1 MSTVKQIHDALFAFA
16 PASMKMEWDNVGLL
30 CGHMDKEVTKV
41 LVALDP
47 MPDVIEEAKEIGA
60 ELIVTHHPLI
70 FQPVKSVNDQT
81 YDGKN
86 ILALIENGIAAIN
99 LHTNLDCAPGGVND
113 VLAEKLGLRDVRVL
127 NPEGVD
133 AQGREWGLI
142 RYGYVNQ
149 MTALDFADEVA
160 DRLGCA
166 GLRFADGGRP
176 VHKVAVCGGSGGSE
190 IGDVLAAGCD
200 TLVTADLK
208 YNQLQEAGHR
218 GINLIDAGH
227 FETENPVCGVLTAI
241 LREKFPD
248 LTVILSK
255 NHCSQTQFLRK

>member
-1 MSTVKQIHDALFAFA
+1 MSTVRRIHDALFSFA

-30 CGHMDKEVTKV
+30 CGHMDKEVSKV

-47 MPDVIEEAKEIGA
+47 MPDVIEEAKELGA

-70 FQPVKSVNDQT
+70 FQPIRSVSDQT
-81 YDGKN
+81 YDGRN
-86 ILALIENGIAAIN
+86 ILALIESGIAAIN

-113 VLAEKLGLRDVRVL
+113 VLAQKLGLRDITVM
-127 NPEGVD
+127 ESMGTD

-149 MTALDFADEVA
+149 TTALDFADEVA
-160 DRLGCA
+160 DKLGCK

-176 VHKVAVCGGSGGSE
+176 VHKVAVGGGSCGSE
-190 IGDVLAAGCD
+190 IDAVLANGCD

-227 FETENPVCGVLTAI
+227 FETENPVCEVLTGI
-241 LREKFPD
+241 IRENFPE

-255 NHCSQTQFLRK
+255 NHRSLTQFLQK